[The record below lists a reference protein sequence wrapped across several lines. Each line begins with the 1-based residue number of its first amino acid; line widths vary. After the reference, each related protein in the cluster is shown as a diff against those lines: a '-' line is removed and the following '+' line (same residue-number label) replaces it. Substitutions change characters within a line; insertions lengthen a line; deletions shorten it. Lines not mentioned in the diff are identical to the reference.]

1 MNTYSRILV
10 YIQKITNN
18 ICKNNLKQ
26 LVMDCNYFK
35 FFIKN
40 QYLHVFLFGLFAG
53 ASFLCKTFCS
63 CVNIGPILLF
73 VGLNRLWMVISNV
86 KKSEALRCGFL
97 FGIGYFL
104 FSVATWTIQPFQ
116 FINIPNTFV
125 CVLCAIFSST
135 ILALYLSIFPAISTL
150 CSKNPFVFSL
160 AWTVCEILRGTL
172 FTGFPWA
179 LVGYVLTD
187 YTYMIQIANLITVY
201 GVSFL
206 FVLASTVQNLFTKC
220 IIAAFVLI
228 YGVYR
233 VEHVQQ
239 QVFDKEF
246 YVVLV
251 QPSIKQNDKLNKTL
265 YYHNIK
271 RHIDLSKLY
280 QVSDIP
286 TIIVWPEAV
295 FVLSDQLIDY
305 IKTSIKSDMVSL
317 VSGVE
322 IVEDGKYFNSLIVI
336 DKTGITARYDK
347 KHLVPFGEFIPSF
360 FRKIGFANFLPAT
373 IDYTRGTRE
382 RILQIKSLP
391 KITPL
396 ICYESVFPKQ
406 ITEKQSSIM
415 LNITN
420 DAWFEYIK
428 SKRKHHNKRNFY
440 RIIFSLLFDCPNEN
454 RQHLTAAKFRAI
466 EENKPMIVCA
476 NNGFSCIINEKGQIK
491 EILNINETGV
501 IKYKFG
507 SN

>member
-1 MNTYSRILV
+1 MEI
-10 YIQKITNN
+10 
-18 ICKNNLKQ
+18 
-26 LVMDCNYFK
+26 
-35 FFIKN
+35 N
-40 QYLHVFLFGLFAG
+40 QTRY
-53 ASFLCKTFCS
+53 
-63 CVNIGPILLF
+63 
-73 VGLNRLWMVISNV
+73 
-86 KKSEALRCGFL
+86 
-97 FGIGYFL
+97 
-104 FSVATWTIQPFQ
+104 
-116 FINIPNTFV
+116 
-125 CVLCAIFSST
+125 
-135 ILALYLSIFPAISTL
+135 
-150 CSKNPFVFSL
+150 
-160 AWTVCEILRGTL
+160 
-172 FTGFPWA
+172 
-179 LVGYVLTD
+179 
-187 YTYMIQIANLITVY
+187 
-201 GVSFL
+201 
-206 FVLASTVQNLFTKC
+206 
-220 IIAAFVLI
+220 
-228 YGVYR
+228 
-233 VEHVQQ
+233 
-239 QVFDKEF
+239 
-246 YVVLV
+246 
-251 QPSIKQNDKLNKTL
+251 NDKLLITTEIIKKTEEITI
-265 YYHNIK
+265 YRYIK
-271 RHIDLSKLY
+271 RFIDIIGSIVGIIILIPMIVVLWIANFISKDNGPIFY
-280 QVSDIP
+280 TQNRIG
-286 TIIVWPEAV
+286 
-295 FVLSDQLIDY
+295 
-305 IKTSIKSDMVSL
+305 K
-317 VSGVE
+317 
-322 IVEDGKYFNSLIVI
+322 DGKYFNSLIVI